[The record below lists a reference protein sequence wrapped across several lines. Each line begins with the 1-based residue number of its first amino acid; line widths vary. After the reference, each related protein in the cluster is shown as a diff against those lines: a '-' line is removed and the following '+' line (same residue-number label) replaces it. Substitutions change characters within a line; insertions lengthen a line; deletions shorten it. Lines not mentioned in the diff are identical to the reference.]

1 MNGDGEKVTFP
12 GVSEESLS
20 IEVTTQCNSACLHCF
35 ARAGV
40 ARRSSLSVDLVKGIV
55 AEGHNAGYRHLHIT
69 GGEPLLWDGL
79 FEILDYSFGMG
90 YKTVLLNTNGTVLT
104 KDVANRLAAYNCL
117 SISVSL
123 EGPESLHDRL
133 RGKGSYRRAVRGIER
148 ALEAGNVLIVFT
160 VARKGLLP
168 ELPHFAED
176 LYKRFPGIKY
186 LALIQL
192 IRVTDN
198 GFALSEELLEP
209 EDFLQLVQTV
219 SLLNLYGLRSVVIR
233 NPLVSLVSEL
243 IGMPWIPKAYPL
255 YRDGSMIVMANRNIT
270 AVHSSRNS
278 FGSYKAGMIQKVLA
292 SDGYRKAV
300 GPDEITCPSCKY
312 IEMCRKNGMIRP
324 SEGYRDMYSE
334 VPYCKRVLD
343 RIVVMREVVG
353 RDDPGEVGICR

>member
-1 MNGDGEKVTFP
+1 MNGNGEKETFP

-20 IEVTTQCNSACLHCF
+20 IEVTTHCNSACLHCF

-40 ARRSSLSVDLVKGIV
+40 ARHSSLSIGLVKGII

-79 FEILDYSFGMG
+79 FEVLDYSSGMG
-90 YKTVLLNTNGTVLT
+90 YKAVFLNTNGTVLT
-104 KDVANRLAAYNCL
+104 KDVANRLAAYDCL

-123 EGPESLHDRL
+123 EGPEPLHDRL
-133 RGKGSYRRAVRGIER
+133 RGKGSYRRTVRGIER

-160 VARKGLLP
+160 VARKGLFP

-176 LYKRFPGIKY
+176 LYKRFPGIKC

-209 EDFLQLVQTV
+209 EDFLKLVQTV
-219 SLLNLYGLRSVVIR
+219 SLLNLYGLRAIVIR
-233 NPLVSLVSEL
+233 NPLVSVVSKL
-243 IGMPWIPKAYPL
+243 IEMPWIPQVHPL

-270 AVHSSRNS
+270 VVHSSRNS
-278 FGSYKAGMIQKVLA
+278 FGNYKAGMIQKVLA

-300 GPDEITCPSCKY
+300 GPDETTCPSCKY
-312 IEMCRKNGMIRP
+312 VQMCRKNGMIRP

-334 VPYCKRVLD
+334 VPYCKRVLE
-343 RIVVMREVVG
+343 RIAL
-353 RDDPGEVGICR
+353 